1 MKNPV
6 FPICYVL
13 TAAFLLTFFAALG
26 QDQTVLVLDSAM
38 EQLVDPHSEVKKVA
52 DGFRFTEG
60 PVWNQEEGFLLFS
73 DIPANTIY
81 KWSPD
86 GGVETFR
93 EPSNNSNGL
102 AYDADGAL
110 IMAEHSGRGIS
121 KLDKDGNYTV
131 LVGSYQ
137 GKKLNSPN
145 DVIVAS
151 SGAIYFTDPPYGLPE
166 GAEDTIGFN
175 GVYRFHKGK
184 LELLSNDLYRPNGL
198 ALSPDERILYIANS
212 DQPKKYMK
220 YSLKK
225 NGKLDKARL
234 FFNASTLSGQ
244 GSPDGIKVDLEGNLF
259 ATGPGGVLVFS
270 PGGKHLGTIRFPETA
285 ANCAFGDED
294 MKTLYVTARTG
305 VYSIKLKTTGK
316 H

>member
-1 MKNPV
+1 MKKILYSLRYIPV
-6 FPICYVL
+6 VGFLFI
-13 TAAFLLTFFAALG
+13 AFLANG
-26 QDQTVLVLDSAM
+26 QDGAVLVLDSAL
-38 EQLVDPHSEVKKVA
+38 EQLVDPDAEVKKVA

-60 PVWNQEEGFLLFS
+60 PVWNQEEGYLLFS
-73 DIPANTIY
+73 DIPANTIF

-93 EPSNNSNGL
+93 NPSNNANGL
-102 AYDADGAL
+102 TFDADGAL
-110 IMAEHSGRGIS
+110 IMAEHSGRCIS
-121 KLDKDGNYTV
+121 RLDADGNYTV
-131 LVGSYQ
+131 LVDRFQ
-137 GKKLNSPN
+137 GKRLNSPN

-166 GAEDTIGFN
+166 DAEDTIGFN

-198 ALSPDERILYIANS
+198 ALSPDERMLYIANS

-225 NGKLDKARL
+225 NGRLDKAGL
-234 FFNASTLSGQ
+234 FFNASTISGQ
-244 GSPDGIKVDLEGNLF
+244 GSPDGIKVDVEGNVF

-270 PGGKHLGTIRFPETA
+270 NGGKHLGTIRFPETP
-285 ANCAFGDED
+285 ANCAFGDGD

-305 VYSIKLKTTGK
+305 VYSIQLKTSGK
-316 H
+316 Q